1 MDEEVDP
8 SQPSRFISE
17 ALRVASSIETIKCS
31 RDTDMRI
38 SSGPSGELRR
48 VVGFVLPDLCF

>member
-17 ALRVASSIETIKCS
+17 ALRVASSIETIQ
-31 RDTDMRI
+31 RLQRY
-38 SSGPSGELRR
+38 
-48 VVGFVLPDLCF
+48 